1 MLMATLTP
9 QHWLSIRCQVEEEV
23 AFNTEMLTVQEG
35 EGGKRL
41 DSFLGARMPE
51 QSRSYFGG
59 LCQLGMV
66 LVGGKKAKKSVKV
79 EEGQEIEVRFII
91 SPELSLEGE
100 DIPLDVSGGLTALQS
115 TNDRPLLPQWL
126 EMWAMVAAEHCPFF
140 WWSHDCRFASLDHM
154 LIDRLLYFC

>member
-1 MLMATLTP
+1 M
-9 QHWLSIRCQVEEEV
+9 EEEI

-66 LVGGKKAKKSVKV
+66 LVGGKKAKKSAKV
-79 EEGQEIEVRFII
+79 EEGQEVEVRFIV

-100 DIPLDVSGGLTALQS
+100 DIPLDVSPCVVFLFFVSGTAG
-115 TNDRPLLPQWL
+115 
-126 EMWAMVAAEHCPFF
+126 
-140 WWSHDCRFASLDHM
+140 
-154 LIDRLLYFC
+154 

>member
-1 MLMATLTP
+1 MQGGNPSSHSVADIYTS
-9 QHWLSIRCQVEEEV
+9 LSQAGEI

-41 DSFLGARMPE
+41 DSFLAARMPE

-66 LVGGKKAKKSVKV
+66 LVEGKRAKKSVKV
-79 EEGQEIEVRFII
+79 EEGQEVEVRFII

-100 DIPLDVSGGLTALQS
+100 DIPLDVSS
-115 TNDRPLLPQWL
+115 
-126 EMWAMVAAEHCPFF
+126 
-140 WWSHDCRFASLDHM
+140 
-154 LIDRLLYFC
+154 

>member
-1 MLMATLTP
+1 
-9 QHWLSIRCQVEEEV
+9 
-23 AFNTEMLTVQEG
+23 MLTVEEG

-66 LVGGKKAKKSVKV
+66 LVGGKVAKKSVKV
-79 EEGQEIEVRFII
+79 EEGQEVEVRFII

-100 DIPLDVSGGLTALQS
+100 DIPLDVRNSSSGTWYPVETTRCPTKTNRLELVFDNAIQS
-115 TNDRPLLPQWL
+115 R
-126 EMWAMVAAEHCPFF
+126 C
-140 WWSHDCRFASLDHM
+140 SSG
-154 LIDRLLYFC
+154 